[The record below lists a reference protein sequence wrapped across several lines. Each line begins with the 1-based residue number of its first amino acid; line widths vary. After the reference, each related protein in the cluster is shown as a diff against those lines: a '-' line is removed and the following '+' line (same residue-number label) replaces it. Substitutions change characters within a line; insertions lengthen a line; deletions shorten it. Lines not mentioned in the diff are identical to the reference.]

1 MESEAIKLGENGHSE
16 YNWSNNTKDKLTQLF
31 FQLVRTSNTDTI
43 DKIKWIYRD
52 LITECFFTNI
62 SSDMTQEKTQDKTQD
77 KTTNKY
83 VLLTIPLHTRD
94 IISGKG
100 EYHLFYVL
108 IGVLCKT
115 IDHYTSTHPVIC
127 DNLTNIV
134 KLMIRKTLVSEN
146 NIHQYGSWK
155 DVKYLLNYLKE
166 EYDTE
171 DKIINHPIF
180 DYIMTLICE
189 QVKADKNKTK
199 NTTKNT
205 DNISLI
211 AKWLPREKSKKFGW
225 QAKYIANDLFS
236 EFNSKTEDEA
246 EYLLSTRKCLTHYR
260 KLLAMLNEKLKTP
273 QINQCNKTW
282 GSINFDKNVTSIT
295 MQKQKYAFQN
305 IKPDNQLR
313 SLTLDRTE
321 CRNNYL
327 EYIKRCQ
334 TKSTAIKSARVEI
347 IDMVREALR
356 ITAYNPN
363 PDENIVSSIN
373 MQWEESGKSIAP
385 LDDFVAMVDTSGSMT
400 EDNGN
405 PLHAAIGLGLRIA
418 EKSKLGKRLM
428 TFSAQP
434 KWIDLEDEIS
444 FIKMAHK
451 VATDSS
457 WQMNTNFE
465 AAVGLMLQS
474 YISNNLHPDEVKNMV
489 LVIFSDM
496 QIDNA
501 DSRARSMNDL
511 IKKMFADA
519 GKYTSHQIPYEPCH
533 ILYWNLRSTSG
544 FPCLTT
550 QENISML
557 SGFSPQLL
565 NTFCKD
571 GIEGLKNYTPW
582 NCLLNQLQNERYIWV
597 NDCIKD

>member
-1 MESEAIKLGENGHSE
+1 MENEAIKLGENNHSE
-16 YNWSNNTKDKLTQLF
+16 YNWSNNTKEKLTQLF
-31 FQLVRTSNTDTI
+31 FQLVRTSNTDAI
-43 DKIKWIYRD
+43 NKIKYVYRE
-52 LITECFFTNI
+52 LITECFFTNMTQ
-62 SSDMTQEKTQDKTQD
+62 DMTV
-77 KTTNKY
+77 NKY
-83 VLLTIPLHTRD
+83 VVLTIPLHTRD

-115 IDHYTSTHPVIC
+115 IDHHTCTHPVIC
-127 DNLTNIV
+127 DNLTKVV
-134 KLMIRKTLVSEN
+134 KLMIKKTLVSEN

-155 DVKYLLNYLKE
+155 DVKYLLNHLKQ
-166 EYDTE
+166 EYGTE
-171 DKIINHPIF
+171 DIIINHPIF
-180 DYIMTLICE
+180 DYIMILVCE
-189 QVKADKNKTK
+189 QLKSDKKTK
-199 NTTKNT
+199 KT
-205 DNISLI
+205 DSVSLI

-236 EFNSKTEDEA
+236 EFNSKTEDEV
-246 EYLLSTRKCLTHYR
+246 EYLSSTRKCLTHYR
-260 KLLAMLNEKLKTP
+260 KLLAILNEKLKTP

-295 MQKQKYAFQN
+295 MQRQKYAFQN
-305 IKPDNQLR
+305 IKPNNELR

-327 EYIKRCQ
+327 DYIKRCQ
-334 TKSTAIKSARVEI
+334 TKSTTIKSARVEI

-356 ITAYNPN
+356 LSSYNSN

-373 MQWEESGKSIAP
+373 MQWEESGKTILP
-385 LDDFVAMVDTSGSMT
+385 LDNFVAMVDTSGSMT
-400 EDNGN
+400 VDNGN
-405 PLHAAIGLGLRIA
+405 PLYSAIGLGLRIA
-418 EKSKLGKRLM
+418 EKSKLGKRIM

-434 KWIDLEDEIS
+434 KWIDLEDEPS
-444 FIKMAHK
+444 FIEMARK
-451 VATDSS
+451 VADDSS
-457 WQMNTNFE
+457 WQTNTNFE
-465 AAVGLMLQS
+465 AALGLLLQS
-474 YISNNLHPDEVKNMV
+474 YIANNLHPDEVKNMV
-489 LVIFSDM
+489 LVVFSDM
-496 QIDNA
+496 QIDEADCNA
-501 DSRARSMNDL
+501 KSMNDL

-550 QENISML
+550 EENISML

-571 GIEGLKNYTPW
+571 GLEGIQKYTPW
-582 NCLLNQLQNERYIWV
+582 NCLLSQLQNERYTWV
-597 NDCIKD
+597 NDSIQG

>member
-1 MESEAIKLGENGHSE
+1 MENEAIKLGENNHSE
-16 YNWSNNTKDKLTQLF
+16 YNWSNNTKEKLTQLF
-31 FQLVRTSNTDTI
+31 FQLVRTSNTDAI
-43 DKIKWIYRD
+43 NKIKYVYRE
-52 LITECFFTNI
+52 LITECFFTNMAQ
-62 SSDMTQEKTQDKTQD
+62 DMTV
-77 KTTNKY
+77 NKY
-83 VLLTIPLHTRD
+83 VVLTIPLHTRD

-115 IDHYTSTHPVIC
+115 IDHHTCTHPVIC
-127 DNLTNIV
+127 DNLTKVV
-134 KLMIRKTLVSEN
+134 KLMIKKTLVSEN

-155 DVKYLLNYLKE
+155 DVKYLLNHLKQ
-166 EYDTE
+166 EYGTE
-171 DKIINHPIF
+171 DIIINHPIF
-180 DYIMTLICE
+180 DYIMILVCE
-189 QVKADKNKTK
+189 QLKSDKKTK
-199 NTTKNT
+199 KT
-205 DNISLI
+205 DSVSLI

-236 EFNSKTEDEA
+236 EFNSKTEDEV
-246 EYLLSTRKCLTHYR
+246 EYLSSTRKCLTHYR
-260 KLLAMLNEKLKTP
+260 KLLAILNEKLKTP

-295 MQKQKYAFQN
+295 MQRQKYAFQN
-305 IKPDNQLR
+305 IKPNNELR

-327 EYIKRCQ
+327 DYIKRCQ
-334 TKSTAIKSARVEI
+334 TKSTTIKSARVEI

-356 ITAYNPN
+356 LSSYNSN

-373 MQWEESGKSIAP
+373 MQWEESGKTILP
-385 LDDFVAMVDTSGSMT
+385 LDNFVAMVDTSGSMT
-400 EDNGN
+400 VDNGN
-405 PLHAAIGLGLRIA
+405 PLYSAIGLGLRIA
-418 EKSKLGKRLM
+418 EKSKLGKRIM

-434 KWIDLEDEIS
+434 KWIDLEDEPS
-444 FIKMAHK
+444 FIEMARK
-451 VATDSS
+451 VADDSS
-457 WQMNTNFE
+457 WQTNTNFE
-465 AAVGLMLQS
+465 AALGLLLQS
-474 YISNNLHPDEVKNMV
+474 YIANNLHPDEVKNMV
-489 LVIFSDM
+489 LVVFSDM
-496 QIDNA
+496 QIDEADCNA
-501 DSRARSMNDL
+501 KSMNDL

-550 QENISML
+550 EENISML

-571 GIEGLKNYTPW
+571 GLEGIQKYTPW
-582 NCLLNQLQNERYIWV
+582 NCLLSQLQNERYTWV
-597 NDCIKD
+597 NDSIQG

>member
-1 MESEAIKLGENGHSE
+1 MESETIKLGENNHSE

-31 FQLVRTSNTDTI
+31 FQLVRTSETDTI
-43 DKIKWIYRD
+43 NKIKCIYSD
-52 LITECFFTNI
+52 LITECFFKNKTTN
-62 SSDMTQEKTQDKTQD
+62 

-83 VLLTIPLHTRD
+83 VILTIPLHTRD

-115 IDHYTSTHPVIC
+115 IDHYTATHKSIC
-127 DNLTNIV
+127 EKLTHIV
-134 KLMIRKTLVSEN
+134 NLMIKKTLVSEN

-166 EYDTE
+166 EYGAE

-180 DYIMTLICE
+180 DYIMALICK
-189 QVKADKNKTK
+189 QLKTDKNS
-199 NTTKNT
+199 

-236 EFNSKTEDEA
+236 EFNSKTDDES

-260 KLLAMLNEKLKTP
+260 KLLAILNEKLKTP
-273 QINQCNKTW
+273 QIKQCNKTW

-295 MQKQKYAFQN
+295 LRKQKYAFQN
-305 IKPDNQLR
+305 VNPNNQLR

-334 TKSTAIKSARVEI
+334 TKSTTIKSARVEI

-373 MQWEESGKSIAP
+373 MQWEESGKSILP
-385 LDDFVAMVDTSGSMT
+385 LDKFVAMVDTSGSMT

-418 EKSKLGKRLM
+418 EKSKLGKRIM

-434 KWIDLEDEIS
+434 KWIDLANETS
-444 FIKMAHK
+444 FVKMAHK

-489 LVIFSDM
+489 LVVFSDM
-496 QIDNA
+496 QIDNT
-501 DSRARSMNDL
+501 DSRTTSMNDL

-519 GKYTSHQIPYEPCH
+519 GKFTSHQLPYEPCH
-533 ILYWNLRSTSG
+533 ILYWNLRATSG

-571 GIEGLKNYTPW
+571 GIKGLQNYTPW

>member
-1 MESEAIKLGENGHSE
+1 MENEAIKLGENNHSE

-31 FQLVRTSNTDTI
+31 FQLVRTSNTDSI
-43 DKIKWIYRD
+43 NKIKNIYKE

-62 SSDMTQEKTQDKTQD
+62 SPDISPDI
-77 KTTNKY
+77 TTNKY
-83 VLLTIPLHTRD
+83 VVLTIPLHTRD

-100 EYHLFYVL
+100 EYNLFYVL

-115 IDHYTSTHPVIC
+115 IDDYTLIHPSIC
-127 DNLTNIV
+127 NNLTNIV
-134 KLMIRKTLVSEN
+134 KLMIKKTLVSEK

-166 EYDTE
+166 EYGSE
-171 DKIINHPIF
+171 DEIINHPIF
-180 DYIMTLICE
+180 DYVMELICE
-189 QVKADKNKTK
+189 QLKTDKKTIK
-199 NTTKNT
+199 KTIKKT

-236 EFNSKTEDEA
+236 EFNSKTDDET

-260 KLLAMLNEKLKTP
+260 KLLAILNEKLKTP

-282 GSINFDKNVTSIT
+282 GNINFDKHVTSIT
-295 MQKQKYAFQN
+295 LQKQKYAFQN
-305 IKPDNQLR
+305 INSNNELR

-334 TKSTAIKSARVEI
+334 TKSTTIKSARVEI
-347 IDMVREALR
+347 IEMVREALR

-363 PDENIVSSIN
+363 PDENIVSTIN
-373 MQWEESGKSIAP
+373 MQWEESGKSILP
-385 LDDFVAMVDTSGSMT
+385 LEKFVAMVDTSGSMT
-400 EDNGN
+400 ADNGN
-405 PLHAAIGLGLRIA
+405 PLYAAIGLGLRIA
-418 EKSKLGKRLM
+418 EKSKLGKRIM
-428 TFSAQP
+428 TFSKKP
-434 KWIDLEDEIS
+434 KWIDLQDETS
-444 FIKMAHK
+444 FIKKVHK
-451 VATDSS
+451 VANDSS

-465 AAVGLMLQS
+465 AALGLMLQS
-474 YISNNLHPDEVKNMV
+474 YISNDLHPDEVKNMV
-489 LVIFSDM
+489 LVVFSDM
-496 QIDNA
+496 QIDHA
-501 DSRARSMNDL
+501 DSNATSMNDL

-533 ILYWNLRSTSG
+533 ILYWNLRATSG

-571 GIEGLKNYTPW
+571 GLKGLQNYTPW